1 MSNLKNHLFN
11 LGDGDM
17 RDSSFTINRRK
28 ILFEKRIDNNSLKK
42 YLNLFKH
49 EKAYNHN

>member
-11 LGDGDM
+11 LGDENM
-17 RDSSFTINRRK
+17 RDYSFTINRRK

>member
-1 MSNLKNHLFN
+1 MRNLKNHLFN
-11 LGDGDM
+11 LGDDDM
-17 RDSSFTINRRK
+17 RDSRFNINNQKISFD
-28 ILFEKRIDNNSLKK
+28 KRIDNNSLNK